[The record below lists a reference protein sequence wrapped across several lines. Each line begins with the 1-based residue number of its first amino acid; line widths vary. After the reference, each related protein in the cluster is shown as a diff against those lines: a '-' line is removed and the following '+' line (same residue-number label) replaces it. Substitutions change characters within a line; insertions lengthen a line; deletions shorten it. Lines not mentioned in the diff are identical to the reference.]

1 MRLVIGARHTSSPSR
16 PMSDESVLDHERSV
30 RERYAKA
37 ALAPEAALCCPTSYD
52 PQFLKILPDEIVAKD
67 YGCGDPSQYVRQ
79 GETVVDLGSGAG
91 KICYILSQKVGAE
104 GRVIGVDVN
113 DDMLALARK
122 YQAEMA
128 GKIGHDNVQFRKAR
142 IQDMALD
149 LDAMAPWLQQN
160 PVQDIDGMSALE
172 QEQQRLRKEAPAVA
186 DASVDVIVSNCVLN
200 LVKPDDKAHLFADM
214 FRVLKRGGRCVI
226 SDIVC
231 DEEPTD
237 KIKNDPELWSGC
249 IAGAFGEAEFLRRFE
264 EAGFYGVEV
273 LERQQEPWQVV
284 DGIEFRSLTVQAFK
298 GKQGVCLERNQAV
311 VYRGPWR
318 SIQDDDGHT
327 YLRGERMAVCD
338 KTYQLLMSQ
347 TGPYANQFDGIV
359 PLVEVPLADA
369 GTFACQADSLRD
381 PRVTK
386 GVGYRATKSLA
397 GEASASKGDAGDCS
411 GPSCC

>member
-1 MRLVIGARHTSSPSR
+1 MT
-16 PMSDESVLDHERSV
+16 DETLLDHERSV
-30 RERYAKA
+30 RERYAA
-37 ALAPEAALCCPTSYD
+37 AAQAPEAALCCPTSYD
-52 PQFLKILPDEIVAKD
+52 PQFLKILPEEIIEKD
-67 YGCGDPSQYVRQ
+67 YGCGDPSQFVRV

-91 KICYILSQKVGAE
+91 KICYILSQKVGPTGA
-104 GRVIGVDVN
+104 VIGVDVN

-128 GKIGHDNVQFRKAR
+128 TKIGHDNVTFKKAR

-149 LDAMAPWLQQN
+149 LDAMAVWLAKN
-160 PVQDIDGMSALE
+160 PVADLDGMRALE
-172 QEQQRLRKEAPAVA
+172 AEQQRLRRSAPAVA
-186 DASVDVIVSNCVLN
+186 DDSVDVIVSNCVLN
-200 LVKPDDKAHLFADM
+200 LVKPDDKAQLFADM

-231 DEEPTD
+231 DEEPTEQ
-237 KIKNDPELWSGC
+237 IKNDAELWSGC

-264 EAGFYGVEV
+264 EAGFYGVQI

-284 DGIEFRSLTVQAFK
+284 DGIEFRSLTVQAWK

-318 SIQDDDGHT
+318 SVKDDDGHE

-338 KTYQLLMSQ
+338 KTFQILMHA
-347 TGPYANQFDGIV
+347 TGPYAGMFDGIE

-369 GTFACQADSLRD
+369 GLFACNVDGLRD

-386 GVGYRATKSLA
+386 GALYRKTDRIGK
-397 GEASASKGDAGDCS
+397 GEPKAADCS